1 MTDASIQERD
11 TMNLLPDIK
20 KILYCTRIGPNSAY
34 IYRHA
39 MALAEKFD
47 AAIIVLHVM
56 ETLTPDQEARI
67 NGYIGPDS
75 IHDVVEHEENDA
87 LLRIKQHLNSFCS
100 RLGEDNSCSL
110 RVEKIIVAE
119 SSSPAEEIVKQ
130 SVATGAD
137 VIVIGAHA
145 QSSILDALL
154 GSTTQKVIR
163 KSSIP
168 VYVIQVP
175 AGEQEL
181 SVRDI

>member
-1 MTDASIQERD
+1 
-11 TMNLLPDIK
+11 MNLLPDIK

-47 AAIIVLHVM
+47 GIITVLHVM
-56 ETLTPDQEARI
+56 ETLTPEQEALI
-67 NGYIGPDS
+67 DGYIGPDS
-75 IHDVVEHEENDA
+75 IHDVVEHEEQDA
-87 LLRIKQHLNSFCS
+87 IARIKKHLSSFCS
-100 RLGEDNSCSL
+100 RLGEENSCSL
-110 RVEKIIVAE
+110 RIEKILVVE
-119 SSSPAEEIVKQ
+119 GSPAEEIVKQ
-130 SVATGAD
+130 SEAIGAD

-154 GSTTQKVIR
+154 GSTTEKVIR

-168 VYVIQVP
+168 VFVVQVP

-181 SVRDI
+181 TASGI

>member
-1 MTDASIQERD
+1 
-11 TMNLLPDIK
+11 MNLLPDIK

-47 AAIIVLHVM
+47 AAITVLHVM

-75 IHDVVEHEENDA
+75 IHDVVEHEEQDA
-87 LLRIKQHLNSFCS
+87 LTRIKKHLQNFCS
-100 RLGEDNSCSL
+100 KLGDDNSCSY
-110 RVEKIIVAE
+110 RIDKIIVAE
-119 SSSPAEEIVKQ
+119 SNAPAEEIVKQ
-130 SVATGAD
+130 SVAMGAD

-145 QSSILDALL
+145 HSSIMEALL

-163 KSSIP
+163 KSAIP
-168 VYVIQVP
+168 VLVVQVP
-175 AGEQEL
+175 AGEQEFT
-181 SVRDI
+181 SAGI

>member
-1 MTDASIQERD
+1 MK
-11 TMNLLPDIK
+11 LLPDIK

-47 AAIIVLHVM
+47 ADIVVLHIM
-56 ETLTPDQEARI
+56 ETLTAHQEARI

-75 IHDVVEHEENDA
+75 IHDVVKHEEQDA
-87 LLRIKQHLNSFCS
+87 VARIKKHLQNFCAK
-100 RLGEDNSCSL
+100 LGDDNSCSL

-119 SSSPAEEIVKQ
+119 SSSPADEIVKQ
-130 SVATGAD
+130 SVEMGAD

-145 QSSILDALL
+145 QSSIMDALL

-168 VYVIQVP
+168 VFVVQVP

-181 SVRDI
+181 TETGI

>member
-1 MTDASIQERD
+1 
-11 TMNLLPDIK
+11 MNLLPDIK

-47 AAIIVLHVM
+47 ATITVLHVM
-56 ETLTPDQEARI
+56 ETLTPEQEALI
-67 NGYIGPDS
+67 DGYIGPDS
-75 IHDVVEHEENDA
+75 IHDVVEHEEQDA
-87 LLRIKQHLNSFCS
+87 VTRIKNHLNSFCS
-100 RLGEDNSCSL
+100 RLGEENSCSYRID
-110 RVEKIIVAE
+110 RVIVAE
-119 SSSPAEEIVKQ
+119 STAPADEIVKQ
-130 SVATGAD
+130 SAATGAD

-145 QSSILDALL
+145 QSSLLDALL

-175 AGEQEL
+175 AGEQDL
-181 SVRDI
+181 SVRNI

>member
-1 MTDASIQERD
+1 MEP
-11 TMNLLPDIK
+11 MNLLPDIK

-47 AAIIVLHVM
+47 ATITVLHVM
-56 ETLTPDQEARI
+56 ETLTAEQEALI

-75 IHDVVEHEENDA
+75 IHDVVEHEEQDSA
-87 LLRIKQHLNSFCS
+87 ARIKQHLQNFCS
-100 RLGEDNSCSL
+100 KLGDDNSCSY
-110 RVEKIIVAE
+110 RIDRIIVAE
-119 SSSPAEEIVKQ
+119 STAPAEEIVRQ

-137 VIVIGAHA
+137 IIVIGAHA

-168 VYVIQVP
+168 VYVVQVP

-181 SVRDI
+181 SAKGI

>member
-1 MTDASIQERD
+1 
-11 TMNLLPDIK
+11 MNLLPDIK

-47 AAIIVLHVM
+47 AVITVLHVM
-56 ETLTPDQEARI
+56 ETLTPEQEALI
-67 NGYIGPDS
+67 NSYIGPDS
-75 IHDVVEHEENDA
+75 IHDVVEHEEKDA
-87 LLRIKQHLNSFCS
+87 LVRIKKHLSSFCS
-100 RLGEDNSCSL
+100 KLGDDNSCSY

-119 SSSPAEEIVKQ
+119 SSSPADEIVKQ
-130 SVATGAD
+130 SVAMGAD

-145 QSSILDALL
+145 QSSIMGALL

-163 KSSIP
+163 KSAIP
-168 VYVIQVP
+168 VFVVQVP

-181 SVRDI
+181 SAKGI

>member
-1 MTDASIQERD
+1 
-11 TMNLLPDIK
+11 MNLLPDIK

-47 AAIIVLHVM
+47 ASITAIHVM
-56 ETLTPDQEARI
+56 EPLTPDLEARI
-67 NGYIGPDS
+67 NAYIGPDS
-75 IHDVVEHEENDA
+75 IHDVVEHEEEEA
-87 LLRIKQHLNSFCS
+87 AARIKKHLNNFCMQ
-100 RLGEDNSCSL
+100 LGEKNSCSM

-119 SSSPAEEIVKQ
+119 GHPADEIVKQ
-130 SVATGAD
+130 SVAMGAD

-145 QSSILDALL
+145 QSSIMDTLL

-168 VYVIQVP
+168 VYVVQVP
-175 AGEQEL
+175 AGEQEF
-181 SVRDI
+181 SAKGI